1 MLCREKSGR
10 VDPAPPA
17 SAGRPSPTLPAQNSA
32 LHAHNQGRA
41 RTDLRPLS
49 RDPPS
54 LLEAGIYTQLR
65 DTDLLCRVPAREAKP
80 TDARREHTSFSLP
93 TALRLALIHCLMR
106 ARLLV
111 AMVTASAPD
120 SR

>member
-1 MLCREKSGR
+1 M
-10 VDPAPPA
+10 DPVPPA
-17 SAGRPSPTLPAQNSA
+17 SAGRPSPTLPAQNSPF
-32 LHAHNQGRA
+32 HAHNQGRA

-54 LLEAGIYTQLR
+54 PLEAGIYTQLR
-65 DTDLLCRVPAREAKP
+65 ATDLLCRVPAREAKP

-111 AMVTASAPD
+111 AMVTDSSPD

>member
-1 MLCREKSGR
+1 M
-10 VDPAPPA
+10 DPEPPA
-17 SAGRPSPTLPAQNSA
+17 SARRPSPILPAQNSA
-32 LHAHNQGRA
+32 LHTQNQGRA
-41 RTDLRPLS
+41 RTDLHPLS
-49 RDPPS
+49 CDPPS

-65 DTDLLCRVPAREAKP
+65 ATNLLCRVPVREAKP

-111 AMVTASAPD
+111 AMVTASASD
-120 SR
+120 SC